1 MTTRCV
7 DYAVRLLRKLDEA
20 GCSEAAM
27 SRPQIAVR
35 DRNAQE
41 EDSLAITC

>member
-1 MTTRCV
+1 MTPRCV
-7 DYAVRLLRKLDEA
+7 AYVVRLLPKLDEA
-20 GCSEAAM
+20 GGSEAVM
-27 SRPQIAVR
+27 SRLQIEVR